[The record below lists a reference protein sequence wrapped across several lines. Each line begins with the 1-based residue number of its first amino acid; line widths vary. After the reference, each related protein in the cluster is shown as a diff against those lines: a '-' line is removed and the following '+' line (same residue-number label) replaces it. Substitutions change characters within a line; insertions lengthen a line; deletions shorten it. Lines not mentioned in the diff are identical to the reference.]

1 MTKKIFIFICLN
13 LFIYSEILSANIQIL
28 VNVDNEIITSHDVK
42 KEIYY
47 LEILNPNLTTLSEDR
62 KLNLAKISLIKE
74 TIKKKEVKKFLK
86 TNNNVLSEDY
96 IKNLYLRL
104 GLNSEKE
111 LENKLKEKNTY
122 SLNEIKKKIELEL
135 AWNELIYLKYNK
147 QVQINMEEIEKK
159 INSIESSINKRYL
172 LSEIVFTKNKAQ
184 SLDEQINEI
193 KTSINEIGFDNT
205 ANIYSKSLSSKY
217 GGKLDWIDEINISE
231 IIKKELDLRSKGEIT
246 NVLQL
251 ENNFLILKVEDIEF
265 VNKRIDKTK
274 EIEKL
279 INVKTNEILNKY
291 SEIYYNKIKL
301 NYPIN
306 EK

>member
-47 LEILNPNLTTLSEDR
+47 LEILNPNLTNLSEDR